1 MVCALVPYQARTG
14 RPEIDR
20 ELPTIDTGNE
30 GIWHIVSKQP
40 SGVRAVAVRRKSVDL
55 IDRHTGPLNWK
66 PPSGWMTGAACV
78 AAQKAAFLRVE
89 TVNRTYVA
97 LLSRAS

>member
-1 MVCALVPYQARTG
+1 
-14 RPEIDR
+14 
-20 ELPTIDTGNE
+20 
-30 GIWHIVSKQP
+30 
-40 SGVRAVAVRRKSVDL
+40 
-55 IDRHTGPLNWK
+55 
-66 PPSGWMTGAACV
+66 MTGAACV